1 MGKNLDSSLKIQ
13 LRIRQKGQT
22 LDYVTFE
29 WYPHNDDN
37 NKKCSLS
44 IIRQVLNCIYSKVH
58 FKEYMTQTRI
68 SLTPN
73 DLEMGVVIPKGKH
86 IVKKRRF
93 LLQ

>member
-22 LDYVTFE
+22 PDYVTFE
-29 WYPHNDDN
+29 WYPNNDDN

-58 FKEYMTQTRI
+58 SKEYMTQRRI

-86 IVKKRRF
+86 IVKNRRF